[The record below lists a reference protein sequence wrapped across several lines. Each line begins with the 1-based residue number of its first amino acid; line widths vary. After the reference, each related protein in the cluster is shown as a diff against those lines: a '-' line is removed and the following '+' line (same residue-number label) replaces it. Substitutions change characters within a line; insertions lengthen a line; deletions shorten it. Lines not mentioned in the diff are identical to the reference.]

1 METTRRTLE
10 EKIRIVEEL
19 KEWRVQG
26 GTTVRFA
33 EENGITRKSLNE
45 WKRKLPAC
53 DADRTVTLVGEPGP
67 TMTAGPEESEGAP
80 VLISVGGVTVA
91 VFGGTPI
98 ACISR
103 VLALL
108 GMSHVL

>member
-19 KEWRVQG
+19 KRWRGQG

-45 WKRKLPAC
+45 WKRKLPASGS
-53 DADRTVTLVGEPGP
+53 DGMVTLVGGPGP
-67 TMTAGPEESEGAP
+67 TDGPESSEGAP
-80 VLISVGGVTVA
+80 VLIAVGGVTVA
-91 VFGGTPI
+91 VFGGSPTS
-98 ACISR
+98 CVCR
-103 VLALL
+103 VLTLL
-108 GMSHVL
+108 GVSHVL

>member
-1 METTRRTLE
+1 METTRRTIE

-19 KEWRVQG
+19 QRWRVQG

-45 WKRKLPAC
+45 WKRKLPASG
-53 DADRTVTLVGEPGP
+53 ADWKVTLVGEPDLTDRP
-67 TMTAGPEESEGAP
+67 ETAEGAP
-80 VLISVGGVTVA
+80 VLISVGGVTVT
-91 VFGGTPI
+91 VFGGSPI
-98 ACISR
+98 ACVSR

-108 GMSHVL
+108 GVSHVL